1 MLHLSRELSL
11 FVHVFFY
18 CIVLSIVASK
28 GFKRIYVIICKQA
41 EFWCK
46 INGKTWLEVVIVIDF
61 HSKLLELDWDDVY
74 RSDDIILRFQ
84 AYISL
89 LNW

>member
-1 MLHLSRELSL
+1 M

-28 GFKRIYVIICKQA
+28 GFKRIYVIICK
-41 EFWCK
+41 
-46 INGKTWLEVVIVIDF
+46 KTWLEVVIVIDF
-61 HSKLLELDWDDVY
+61 HSKLLELDWGDVY

-89 LNW
+89 LNWSWMSVFLRKR